1 MYFKLHLLFYLR
13 YISQLCFIFY
23 IFNVQFSCIF
33 KFFSN
38 IITLHHNNLYHS
50 NVIVFKWIYEHT
62 IDASYFAL
70 CSGISPD
77 QISIAKPGFPK
88 VTYAPLERQTCIV
101 ERKAGDRNSSRGI
114 LSQACVSVWSVYMRA
129 IEDAE
134 CISRRGCTLRIT
146 WIWIKVIFLAS
157 KLQR

>member
-1 MYFKLHLLFYLR
+1 M
-13 YISQLCFIFY
+13 
-23 IFNVQFSCIF
+23 QFSCIF

-50 NVIVFKWIYEHT
+50 HVIVFKWIYEYT

-114 LSQACVSVWSVYMRA
+114 LSQACVSVCGVFICAQSKTLNVFQ
-129 IEDAE
+129 EGDALSALLE
-134 CISRRGCTLRIT
+134 SESRWYFLLVSCNNRKCLSISIL
-146 WIWIKVIFLAS
+146 
-157 KLQR
+157 KL